1 MDVSTETQ
9 AQELIFKEL
18 IDEFKK
24 VEPNEEEIARFMGQL
39 YLDYQHDQFANMQR
53 VLTALNF
60 HFQNE
65 SLEEFQT
72 KSV

>member
-39 YLDYQHDQFANMQR
+39 YLDYQPDQFANMQR